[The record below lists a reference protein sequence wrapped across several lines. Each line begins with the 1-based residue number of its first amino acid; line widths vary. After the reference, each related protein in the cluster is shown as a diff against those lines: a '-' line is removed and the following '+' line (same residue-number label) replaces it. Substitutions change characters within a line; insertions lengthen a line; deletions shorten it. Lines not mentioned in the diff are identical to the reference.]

1 MMDGKNFRPYKRD
14 GKCFCVYVLIVIQ
27 LHKDQSSPF
36 TQITSRC
43 LVIFLFVKGRED
55 MTRRNKQ
62 RRKKQH
68 RGAPP
73 NFSGQ
78 HFMHNKKLINDI
90 VDLAKIKKDDFV
102 IDLGAGKGA
111 LTSVLSQKAGKV
123 LAVEYDRQLVD
134 ILQKQFKSDPKTMIV
149 QQDILQINFPSH
161 PFVVVANIPFSI
173 TTPIMKRL
181 LNNPSNGFR
190 RGVIVME
197 KGAARR
203 FTAGYVKDP
212 YIIVWRMWFD
222 MRYVKTISRNFFA
235 PPPSVDSAVI
245 TIKRKSKPI
254 VPLNDLPTFWG
265 LVQYVMQAPQLP
277 IDIALRNVF
286 TVPQIKHLKRNLR
299 MKNVLPVG
307 ALTEQHWAIIFE
319 TMAKHVPSY
328 RWPKRKRSKRR
339 YS

>member
-1 MMDGKNFRPYKRD
+1 
-14 GKCFCVYVLIVIQ
+14 
-27 LHKDQSSPF
+27 
-36 TQITSRC
+36 
-43 LVIFLFVKGRED
+43 
-55 MTRRNKQ
+55 
-62 RRKKQH
+62 
-68 RGAPP
+68 
-73 NFSGQ
+73 
-78 HFMHNKKLINDI
+78 
-90 VDLAKIKKDDFV
+90 
-102 IDLGAGKGA
+102 
-111 LTSVLSQKAGKV
+111 
-123 LAVEYDRQLVD
+123 
-134 ILQKQFKSDPKTMIV
+134 
-149 QQDILQINFPSH
+149 
-161 PFVVVANIPFSI
+161 
-173 TTPIMKRL
+173 
-181 LNNPSNGFR
+181 
-190 RGVIVME
+190 ME

-307 ALTEQHWAIIFE
+307 ALTEQHWAIILKRWRNTFRAIAGLRE
-319 TMAKHVPSY
+319 NDRNDDILKFRKHGTGEIFPMFFYVY
-328 RWPKRKRSKRR
+328 RF
-339 YS
+339 